1 MKASILAILAIV
13 ITAKEEQIQS
23 ETKLTFQVNELTD

>member
-1 MKASILAILAIV
+1 MKASILEILAIV
-13 ITAKEEQIQS
+13 ITAKEEHIPS